1 MKTTP
6 FDVQDYLKTPEE
18 RAAYLEAILE
28 DGDTDLIASGLGD
41 IARAFGASELA
52 RQTGLS
58 REAIY
63 KGLVAR
69 RQSDAGYDCA
79 DYQGARVAVDGG
91 RRRGRRDRSHSAA
104 A

>member
-1 MKTTP
+1 MKTTR

-41 IARAFGASELA
+41 IARAVGASELA

-63 KGLVAR
+63 KGLVPGGNPTLDTLAR
-69 RQSDAGYDCA
+69 ITKALGLRLTVAP
-79 DYQGARVAVDGG
+79 ARET
-91 RRRGRRDRSHSAA
+91 
-104 A
+104 

>member
-6 FDVQDYLKTPEE
+6 FDVQDHLKTPEE

-28 DGDTDLIASGLGD
+28 DGDADLIASGLGD
-41 IARAFGASELA
+41 IARAIGATELA

-63 KGLVAR
+63 KGLVPGGNPTLDTLAR
-69 RQSDAGYDCA
+69 ITKALGLRLT
-79 DYQGARVAVDGG
+79 V
-91 RRRGRRDRSHSAA
+91 AA
-104 A
+104 ARGT